1 MLRAVS
7 SLEET
12 RLTGALNRLVD
23 AELLD
28 PNLAQNQLRYSFR
41 HALIRDAAYDS
52 LLRSQRRQY
61 HCKVAEVLQERF
73 VDTAQARP
81 ELLANHFTEAG
92 LIEEAIPYWQRA
104 KQRALERSANEEAIL
119 HLTRA
124 LELLEAFAET
134 PTRLQ
139 QQLLLLT
146 TLGTALIATK
156 GFSSQEVERIY
167 ARARELSQRVG
178 EAPQLFR
185 VWFGMCISHAS
196 RGEYRTALEL
206 GEQCLRLAEGAGDSG
221 LLLEAHH
228 ALGVCLICV
237 GELASGLEHLQRTF
251 AICDSHQHADHS
263 QIYGHDPAVVCLM
276 HASWALWLQGLPDRA
291 LKMSDESL
299 ALARKLGHPSTSAT
313 AAAFVACL
321 HQWCGN
327 VGAVE
332 ELCATATDISTKH
345 DFAYYRTMAL
355 ILGGWALV
363 QRGQRS
369 VGIAQMRLGLEAFR
383 AIGGVLLSS
392 YFAGLLAE
400 AYAAAGQVK
409 EAMSIRGSVDNDL
422 EPWWRAELYR
432 LRGELTLRQCESQSS
447 RGEQKDEAV
456 DYFCQA
462 LEIAR
467 AQKAKSLELRA
478 ATSLSRLSL
487 RQGKRSEVPG
497 LLGEIVASFTE
508 GFETADLR
516 VAMVLLREV

>member
-1 MLRAVS
+1 
-7 SLEET
+7 
-12 RLTGALNRLVD
+12 
-23 AELLD
+23 
-28 PNLAQNQLRYSFR
+28 
-41 HALIRDAAYDS
+41 
-52 LLRSQRRQY
+52 
-61 HCKVAEVLQERF
+61 VAEVLQERF
-73 VDTAQARP
+73 ADTVQARP

-92 LIEEAIPYWQRA
+92 LIEEALPYWQRA
-104 KQRALERSANEEAIL
+104 GQRALERSANKEAIL
-119 HLTRA
+119 HLSRA
-124 LELLEAFAET
+124 LELLETFAET
-134 PTRLQ
+134 PARLQ

-156 GFSSQEVERIY
+156 GFSSHEVERVY
-167 ARARELSQRVG
+167 TRARELSQRAG

-185 VWFGMCISHAS
+185 VWFGMWLSHAS
-196 RGEYRTALEL
+196 RGEYKTALEL

-228 ALGVCLICV
+228 ALGVGLICV
-237 GELASGLEHLQRTF
+237 GELASGLEHLERTI
-251 AICDSHQHADHS
+251 ATYDPHQHADHA

-332 ELCATATDISTKH
+332 ELCATATAISTEH

-355 ILGGWALV
+355 ILGGWALA

-369 VGIAQMRLGLEAFR
+369 EGIAQMSLGLEAFR

-392 YFAGLLAE
+392 YFSGLLAE
-400 AYAAAGQVK
+400 AYAAAGQVE
-409 EAMSIRGSVDNDL
+409 EAMSILGSVDKDL
-422 EPWWRAELYR
+422 EPWWKAELYR
-432 LRGELTLRQCESQSS
+432 LHGELTLRQGESQSS
-447 RGEQKDEAV
+447 RDEKRDEAV
-456 DYFCQA
+456 DYLCQA

-487 RQGKRSEVPG
+487 RQGERSEVPG
-497 LLGEIVASFTE
+497 LLGKIVASFTE

-516 VAMVLLREV
+516 EAKVLLGEV